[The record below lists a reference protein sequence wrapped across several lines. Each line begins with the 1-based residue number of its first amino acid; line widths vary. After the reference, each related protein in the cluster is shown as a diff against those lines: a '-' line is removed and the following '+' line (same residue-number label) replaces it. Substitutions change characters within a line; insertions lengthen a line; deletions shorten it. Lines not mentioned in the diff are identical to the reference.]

1 MMHNIGGHMRVLA
14 IVLGMTLGATSLPA
28 LAQTEEVTPDTV
40 VATVSG
46 QSITEA
52 DLAFAAED
60 LADDL
65 ANVPAAERRGFLLG
79 VMIDMKVM
87 ANAARADGMDQSDTY
102 LRRLT
107 YLEDRSLRR
116 AYFVDG
122 VAAGIDDAAVRAQ
135 YDSIAAEMVGQEQIS
150 ARHILV
156 ATEQEA
162 LDIID
167 ELNAGADFATLA
179 QEKSTGPS
187 GPNGGDLGYF
197 GPGQMVGPFEDAAFA
212 LDIGEISAPV
222 QTQFGWHVIKVED
235 KRPATPPPFEQIAPQ
250 LQQQMLVE
258 AFQQAVSDLRDDADI
273 EILDPQLAL
282 EDAVAETQPPADAE

>member
-1 MMHNIGGHMRVLA
+1 MIHNIGGHMRVLA

-28 LAQTEEVTPDTV
+28 LAQTEEVTQDNV
-40 VATVSG
+40 VATVGG

>member
-1 MMHNIGGHMRVLA
+1 MTHNIGGHLRVLA
-14 IVLGMTLGATSLPA
+14 LVFSLSFGVSALPA
-28 LAQTEEVTPDTV
+28 VAQDGGVSPETV

-46 QSITEA
+46 QPITEA

-60 LADDL
+60 LAEDL
-65 ANVPAAERRGFLLG
+65 ANIPAAERRAFLLG
-79 VMIDMKVM
+79 VMVDMKVM
-87 ANAARADGMDQSDTY
+87 ANAAREADMDQSDTY

-107 YLEDRSLRR
+107 YLEDRALRR

-122 VAAGIDDAAVRAQ
+122 VAAGIDEAAVRAQ
-135 YDSIAAEMVGQEQIS
+135 YDVIAGEMSGEEQIS

-156 ATEQEA
+156 ETEEEA
-162 LDIID
+162 LALIE

-179 QEKSTGPS
+179 QENSTGPS

-197 GPGQMVGPFEDAAFA
+197 GPGQMVAPFQDAAFA
-212 LDIGEISAPV
+212 LEVGAVSAPV

-235 KRPATPPPFEQIAPQ
+235 RRAAAPPPFEQIAGQ

-258 AFQQAVSDLRDDADI
+258 AFQQVVADLRDDAEI
-273 EILDPQLAL
+273 EILDPNMSLESAAGAL
-282 EDAVAETQPPADAE
+282 PLETTE

>member
-1 MMHNIGGHMRVLA
+1 MTHNNGGHLRVLA
-14 IVLGMTLGATSLPA
+14 LVLGMAFGAASLPA
-28 LAQTEEVTPDTV
+28 IAQEDAAAPDTV

-60 LADDL
+60 LAEDL
-65 ANVPAAERRGFLLG
+65 ANVPPAERRGFLLG
-79 VMIDMKVM
+79 VLIDMKVM
-87 ANAARADGMDQSDTY
+87 ANAARAAEMDTSETY

-107 YLEDRSLRR
+107 YLQDRALRR

-122 VAAGIDDAAVRAQ
+122 VAAGIDETAVRAQ
-135 YDSIAAEMVGQEQIS
+135 YDQIAGELEGQEQIS

-156 ATEQEA
+156 ETEEEA
-162 LDIID
+162 QAIIE
-167 ELNAGADFATLA
+167 ELNGGADFATLA

-187 GPNGGDLGYF
+187 GPNGGDLGFF
-197 GPGQMVGPFEDAAFA
+197 GPGQMVGPFEEVAFA
-212 LDIGEISAPV
+212 LAVDEVSAPV

-235 KRPATPPPFEQIAPQ
+235 KRPAAPPPFEQIAGQ

-258 AFQQAVSDLRDDADI
+258 AFQQAVSDLREDADI
-273 EILDPQLAL
+273 EIIDPNLSLDNDAGEPAL
-282 EDAVAETQPPADAE
+282 PDVAE

>member
-1 MMHNIGGHMRVLA
+1 MTHNIGVRMRALA
-14 IVLGMTLGATSLPA
+14 LVLGFSLGAASLPA
-28 LAQTEEVTPDTV
+28 LAQEDGATPESV
-40 VATVSG
+40 IATVNG
-46 QSITEA
+46 QTITEA

-65 ANVPAAERRGFLLG
+65 TNIPAAERRGFLLG

-87 ANAARADGMDQSDTY
+87 ANAARDAEMDTSETY

-107 YLEDRSLRR
+107 YLEDRALRR

-122 VAAGIDDAAVRAQ
+122 VAAGIDEASVRAK
-135 YDSIAAEMVGQEQIS
+135 YDEIAAELDGQEQIS

-156 ATEQEA
+156 ETEDEA
-162 LDIID
+162 LEIID
-167 ELNAGADFATLA
+167 ELNNGADFATLA

-197 GPGQMVGPFEDAAFA
+197 GPGQMVGPFQDVAFK
-212 LDIGEISAPV
+212 LEIGEISEPV

-235 KRPATPPPFEQIAPQ
+235 KRPATPPPFEQIAGQ

-258 AFQQAVSDLRDDADI
+258 AFQQTVSDLRDDAEI
-273 EILDPQLAL
+273 EILDPSL
-282 EDAVAETQPPADAE
+282 ELDDATAEEQPPAPVE